1 MNISLVQLL
10 ASMGRIN
17 PAIWDVIVPMG
28 PERAFSAS
36 SLANEVELNPQPIPP
51 GHELQFAAARVA
63 KEIAVAA
70 IAAEAAGEGEEAQR
84 IVSQAIDDWCG
95 TPTGHRHFPW
105 PTPWPL
111 PWHLQDPD
119 PHPWSVES
127 ARVVGALALASV
139 ASRMTADGSAHEAL
153 AHGAERLMEAAL
165 AREPAYAG

>member
-28 PERAFSAS
+28 PEKRFSAS
-36 SLANEVELNPQPIPP
+36 SLASEVELNPQPFPP
-51 GHELQFAAARVA
+51 GQELQFAAARVA
-63 KEIAVAA
+63 KEIALAA
-70 IAAEAAGEGEEAQR
+70 IAADAAGESEEAQR
-84 IVSQAIDDWCG
+84 IVGQAVDDWCG

-119 PHPWSVES
+119 PHPWSVET
-127 ARVVGALALASV
+127 ARVVGALTLASI
-139 ASRMTADGSAHEAL
+139 ASRMTEGGAQEAL
-153 AHGAERLMEAAL
+153 EHGAERLMDVAL
-165 AREPAYAG
+165 AGAPAVAR